1 MSNDIAQ
8 DWNSFTKGKSSDPIL
23 KYTEK
28 KDGKTLEIEVR
39 FEKFLAPP
47 ALVDPNFLN
56 GNYKCGL
63 AEAVD
68 EYIQKCPINYR
79 RKLYKNISLSE
90 GSTLRPNFAPK
101 LTADICG
108 FLGGRGQ
115 AGVEVQLATNKRQ
128 KYVVWYGASKL
139 ASVFEFKDFYCSSR
153 LIMKNMAVGYLGIPK
168 RFPLNEWRN

>member
-1 MSNDIAQ
+1 M
-8 DWNSFTKGKSSDPIL
+8 
-23 KYTEK
+23 
-28 KDGKTLEIEVR
+28 
-39 FEKFLAPP
+39 
-47 ALVDPNFLN
+47 N

-63 AEAVD
+63 AEDVD

-139 ASVFEFKDFYCSSR
+139 ASALGFMDFYCSSR
-153 LIMKNMAVGYLGIPK
+153 LIMKNLAVGYLGIPK
-168 RFPLNEWRN
+168 RFPLYEWRN